1 VESTFRLPVLKKSA
15 EFHSEM
21 VDQILVQR
29 DEQYVMLDPQELE
42 DYEREMAK
50 LKKAQARQ

>member
-1 VESTFRLPVLKKSA
+1 VLKKSA